1 MNKSI
6 YKISTTRYY
15 RPTMVCAQVN
25 YNFTPDFYIAFC
37 LQDATGRLR
46 SRTETANG
54 SYNSVTHDRF
64 MDRCLRPWVLV
75 RYTFRKN
82 PHRKIKLG
90 NYFINNEEKG
100 INIKK

>member
-1 MNKSI
+1 M
-6 YKISTTRYY
+6 T
-15 RPTMVCAQVN
+15 V
-25 YNFTPDFYIAFC
+25 
-37 LQDATGRLR
+37 
-46 SRTETANG
+46 
-54 SYNSVTHDRF
+54 F